1 MENNELKHYGILGM
15 KWGVRRSEAQLAR
28 IRGKS
33 QKGNWSDDAKTAAEI
48 KTKSVKQM
56 SNAELKK
63 LNERQ
68 QLEKQH
74 EQLNPSTFKKGV
86 AYVASATAV
95 MATAVNL
102 YNTSNNTV
110 NIGKTVS
117 NKILDK
123 VGKIPIRE
131 LVETVNDI
139 IPKKYI
145 NL

>member
-1 MENNELKHYGILGM
+1 MENYELKHYGILGM

-33 QKGNWSDDAKTAAEI
+33 QKGNWSDDAKNAAEI

-56 SNAELKK
+56 SNAELRK

-68 QLEKQH
+68 QLENQH
-74 EQLNPSTFKKGV
+74 KQLNPSIFKKGV
-86 AYVASATAV
+86 AYVAGATAV

-110 NIGKTVS
+110 KIGKTVG
-117 NKILDK
+117 NKIIDS
-123 VGKIPIRE
+123 VGNMVMSDLNKR
-131 LVETVNDI
+131 
-139 IPKKYI
+139 I
-145 NL
+145 NG

>member
-33 QKGNWSDDAKTAAEI
+33 QKGNWSDDAKTAVEI

-56 SNAELKK
+56 SNAELRK

-68 QLEKQH
+68 QLENQH
-74 EQLNPSTFKKGV
+74 KQLNPSTFKKGV
-86 AYVASATAV
+86 AYVAGATAV
-95 MATAVNL
+95 MTTAVNL

-110 NIGKTVS
+110 KIGKTVG
-117 NKILDK
+117 NKLIDS
-123 VGKIPIRE
+123 VGNMVMSDLNKR
-131 LVETVNDI
+131 
-139 IPKKYI
+139 I
-145 NL
+145 NG

>member
-1 MENNELKHYGILGM
+1 MTNNELYHYGILGM

-68 QLEKQH
+68 QLENQH
-74 EQLNPSTFKKGV
+74 KQLNPSTFKKGV
-86 AYVASATAV
+86 AYVAGATAV

-110 NIGKTVS
+110 KIGKTVG
-117 NKILDK
+117 NKIIDS
-123 VGKIPIRE
+123 VGNMVMSDLNKR
-131 LVETVNDI
+131 
-139 IPKKYI
+139 I
-145 NL
+145 NG